1 MAIQILA
8 PDVASQIAAGEVVE
22 RPASV
27 VKELIE
33 NALDAGATQITIR
46 CLSAGKKLIEVSD
59 NGEGIAG
66 EELPLAIHRHATSKI
81 RSAQDLWR
89 ITTLGFRGEALASIG
104 SIARLTITSRTRHR
118 DMGYRLMVEGGSEAQ
133 IQAIGAPLGTTVR
146 VEDLF
151 FNVPARLK
159 FLKSDPTERHR
170 IDAVV
175 VEYALAFPQ
184 VQFQLIQDG
193 RLSFSS
199 SGNGERREILASLIG
214 VDEARQLIE
223 VNYEEA
229 DLRING
235 LISPPGL
242 TRSNRR
248 EIHLFV
254 NRRPIQDSLLTSAVL
269 QAYHTLLMVGRYP
282 LVWLFLEIEPHK
294 VDVNVHPTKA
304 EVRFAN
310 PGHMFG
316 SLQHVIRRTLVTES
330 SLTPRTTV
338 SAPPI
343 WQPPFDEL
351 QSARS
356 EFGQAAGS
364 PSSSATQPEVEL
376 AALNQRIPLLR
387 WIGQVANTY
396 IIAEGP
402 DGLYL
407 VDQHAA
413 HERVLFERFLRQSQ
427 TTISSQ
433 KLLQPSLLTLSQAQ
447 AELFEEQ
454 LPLLNR
460 LGFEIVPFGL
470 NTYQVRAVPSVFA
483 GADGASAVRATIE
496 DFEENEEPLKRETE
510 KRLIARICKRIAVKA
525 GQSLSPEEQKA
536 LLRELETCQ
545 SPRTCPH
552 GRPTMIH
559 LSVDLLERQFGRR
572 GAI

>member
-282 LVWLFLEIEPHK
+282 IVWLFLEIEPHK

-483 GADGASAVRATIE
+483 SADGASAVRATIE

>member
-1 MAIQILA
+1 MAIQVLA

-33 NALDAGATQITIR
+33 NALDAGATQITIQ

-59 NGEGIAG
+59 NGEGIVG

-89 ITTLGFRGEALASIG
+89 IKTLGFRGEALASIS
-104 SIARLTITSRTRHR
+104 SIARLTITSRTRYGE
-118 DMGYRLMVEGGSEAQ
+118 MGYRLMVEGGSEAQ
-133 IQAIGAPLGTTVR
+133 IKAIGAPMGTTVR
-146 VEDLF
+146 VENLF

-175 VEYALAFPQ
+175 VDYALAFPQ
-184 VQFQLIQDG
+184 VQFQLIQEG

-214 VDEARQLIE
+214 VEEARQLIE

-229 DLRING
+229 DSRISG

-282 LVWLFLEIEPHK
+282 LVWLFIEIDPEK

-310 PGHMFG
+310 PGHLFG
-316 SLQHVIRRTLVTES
+316 SLQHVVRRTLVTNS
-330 SLTPRTTV
+330 SLTAATIGSV
-338 SAPPI
+338 PPI
-343 WQPPFDEL
+343 WQPPFDEH
-351 QSARS
+351 QSALS
-356 EFGQAAGS
+356 EFEQAAAS
-364 PSSSATQPEVEL
+364 MSSSVTHPEAEL
-376 AALNQRIPLLR
+376 PALNQQIPLLR

-427 TTISSQ
+427 TTIASQ
-433 KLLQPSLLTLSQAQ
+433 KLLQPALLTLKQAQ
-447 AELFEEQ
+447 ADLLEEHI
-454 LPLLNR
+454 PILNR

-470 NTYQVRAVPSVFA
+470 NTFQIRALPSVFA
-483 GADGASAVRATIE
+483 GANGALAVRATIE

-536 LLRELETCQ
+536 LLRELENCQ

>member
-1 MAIQILA
+1 
-8 PDVASQIAAGEVVE
+8 
-22 RPASV
+22 
-27 VKELIE
+27 
-33 NALDAGATQITIR
+33 
-46 CLSAGKKLIEVSD
+46 
-59 NGEGIAG
+59 
-66 EELPLAIHRHATSKI
+66 
-81 RSAQDLWR
+81 
-89 ITTLGFRGEALASIG
+89 
-104 SIARLTITSRTRHR
+104 
-118 DMGYRLMVEGGSEAQ
+118 MGYRLMVEGGSEAQ
-133 IQAIGAPLGTTVR
+133 IQAIGAPMGTTVR
-146 VEDLF
+146 VENLF

-175 VEYALAFPQ
+175 VDYALAFPQ
-184 VQFQLIQDG
+184 VQFQLIQEG

-214 VDEARQLIE
+214 VEEARQLIE

-229 DLRING
+229 DSRISG

-282 LVWLFLEIEPHK
+282 LVWLFIEIDPEK

-310 PGHMFG
+310 PGHLFG
-316 SLQHVIRRTLVTES
+316 SLQHVVRRTLVTNS
-330 SLTPRTTV
+330 SLTAATIGSV
-338 SAPPI
+338 PPI
-343 WQPPFDEL
+343 WQPPFDEH
-351 QSARS
+351 QSALS
-356 EFGQAAGS
+356 EFEQAAAS
-364 PSSSATQPEVEL
+364 MSSSVTHPEAEL
-376 AALNQRIPLLR
+376 PALNQQIPLLR

-427 TTISSQ
+427 TTIASQ
-433 KLLQPSLLTLSQAQ
+433 KLLQPALLTLKQAQ
-447 AELFEEQ
+447 ADLLEEHI
-454 LPLLNR
+454 PILNR

-470 NTYQVRAVPSVFA
+470 NTFQIRALPSVFA
-483 GADGASAVRATIE
+483 GANGALAVRATIE

-536 LLRELETCQ
+536 LLRELENCQ